1 MKCSKMIITAAIGAA
16 CAFSGS
22 AIAEGTA
29 DAESY
34 ISSLSLSQLKTGAL
48 KRQADVERRVLEL
61 DLDKAGDA
69 QINALAREY
78 LTAQSCLARAY
89 MAQGEDPSF
98 MVKSRTLTS
107 KTFSDDA
114 KMKQLHRF
122 LAHTEGQAV
131 LKGADGS
138 CR

>member
-1 MKCSKMIITAAIGAA
+1 MKFSKMIIAAAVGAA
-16 CAFSGS
+16 CAFSGA

-89 MAQGEDPSF
+89 
-98 MVKSRTLTS
+98 
-107 KTFSDDA
+107 
-114 KMKQLHRF
+114 
-122 LAHTEGQAV
+122 
-131 LKGADGS
+131 GAGRGS
-138 CR
+138 LIHGKEPHPHLQDLQR